1 MLKAAGSGG
10 IRLDSELLAY
20 HLDILAS
27 QAHIANHST
36 PFAVNMGGV
45 LFGEENVD
53 FAI

>member
-1 MLKAAGSGG
+1 MLKAAGSSG
-10 IRLDSELLAY
+10 IRHGRELLAI

-27 QAHIANHST
+27 QAHVANHST

-45 LFGEENVD
+45 LFGEDTVD